1 VSDELSTQLI
11 DAAGL
16 RAPLAEICA
25 IQEEHQRFFSGV
37 FSALDR
43 LASEL
48 SQRQETWL
56 SERKLSAEALQRQAA
71 TIGANGDGQ
80 LQRILEEA
88 ERGRDVL
95 RTALEA
101 TETHG
106 QRLAQMTDELSQ
118 ARAELAGAR
127 QEIERLRGDLDK
139 APSPAVP
146 DEKLQERLQQAERER
161 DQIDRERVVLE
172 TELDT
177 VRHRAAEMTET
188 LADQRREIGEE
199 RKQWALELKRMRS
212 LLEALSKRPTVLP
225 AAASGPP
232 QSAVDV
238 NKAAPPAAPATVSA
252 SAAGPDPVLESVAA
266 QFEMLQKDVVRRRE
280 TTADCN

>member
-1 VSDELSTQLI
+1 MSDELSTQLI

-25 IQEEHQRFFSGV
+25 SQEEHERFFSGA
-37 FSALDR
+37 FSVLDR

-56 SERKLSAEALQRQAA
+56 SERKLNAEALQRQAA
-71 TIGANGDGQ
+71 TIGADGDGQ

-106 QRLAQMTDELSQ
+106 QRLGQMTDELSQ

-127 QEIERLRGDLDK
+127 QEIERLRGNLDK
-139 APSPAVP
+139 APSPATP
-146 DEKLQERLQQAERER
+146 ACLDEGQQEKLLRAEQERAQLEQ
-161 DQIDRERVVLE
+161 ERVVLE

-177 VRHRAAEMTET
+177 VRHRAAEMAET
-188 LADQRREIGEE
+188 LADQRREMGEE
-199 RKQWALELKRMRS
+199 RQQWSLELKRMRS
-212 LLEALSKRPTVLP
+212 LLEALSKRPMEPPPTS
-225 AAASGPP
+225 APP
-232 QSAVDV
+232 QPAVEV
-238 NKAAPPAAPATVSA
+238 QAAAPATAPAPV
-252 SAAGPDPVLESVAA
+252 PNDDPVLESVAA
-266 QFEMLQKDVVRRRE
+266 QFEMLQKDVARRRG
-280 TTADCN
+280 TTADCH